1 LANRFAGAAEA
12 LLSPDAIIN
21 TTGYPDTSDALPG
34 GVEEALAQLEAI
46 KAGGRTMSD
55 SSAQA
60 EGAAAMTLPVVMT
73 ASEEECYRIARTFAL
88 AGSSDKVSDLICTM
102 KEKNIPLSA
111 RIYAQAMLAANN
123 HGRYQH
129 AIDTF
134 QLMLKEGFEPSSDAW
149 GFLVQAHV
157 SFGQLEEARK
167 VVSGL
172 VRAGLRVTTPIYNAL
187 IEAALAEKDY
197 AKAEELFVE
206 MKGVSCGY
214 AFRWHYVERLLA
226 ESRASSFVPSF
237 SRTELNP
244 TFGRTRS

>member
-1 LANRFAGAAEA
+1 M
-12 LLSPDAIIN
+12 
-21 TTGYPDTSDALPG
+21 
-34 GVEEALAQLEAI
+34 AQLEAI
-46 KAGGRTMSD
+46 KAGGRAMSD

-60 EGAAAMTLPVVMT
+60 EGAAATTTTTLPVAMT
-73 ASEEECYRIARTFAL
+73 ASEEDCYRVARTFAL

-134 QLMLKEGFEPSSDAW
+134 QVLLKEGFEPSSDAW

-187 IEAALAEKDY
+187 IEAALAEKEY
-197 AKAEELFVE
+197 GKAEELFVE
-206 MKGVSCGY
+206 MKDVSCG
-214 AFRWHYVERLLA
+214 FL
-226 ESRASSFVPSF
+226 SRCADRRRADCRDVIV
-237 SRTELNP
+237 SRTELHP

>member
-1 LANRFAGAAEA
+1 M
-12 LLSPDAIIN
+12 LSPDAIIN

-46 KAGGRTMSD
+46 KAGGRAMSD
-55 SSAQA
+55 TSAQS
-60 EGAAAMTLPVVMT
+60 EGAASATTTNLPVVMT
-73 ASEEECYRIARTFAL
+73 ASEEDCYRIARTFAL

-102 KEKNIPLSA
+102 KEKNIPLSG

-134 QLMLKEGFEPSSDAW
+134 QVMLKEGFEPSSDAW

-187 IEAALAEKDY
+187 IEAALTEKEY
-197 AKAEELFVE
+197 GKAEELFVE
-206 MKGVSCGY
+206 MKDVSCD
-214 AFRWHYVERLLA
+214 LLPGD
-226 ESRASSFVPSF
+226 ETKSR
-237 SRTELNP
+237 
-244 TFGRTRS
+244 